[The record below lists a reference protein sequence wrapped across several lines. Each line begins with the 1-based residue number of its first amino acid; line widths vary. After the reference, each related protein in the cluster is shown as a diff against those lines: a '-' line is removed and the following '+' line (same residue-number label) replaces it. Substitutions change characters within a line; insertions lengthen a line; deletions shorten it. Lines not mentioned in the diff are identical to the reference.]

1 MIFGY
6 CRVSTN
12 QQKIERQVK
21 NIGQNFPDAKIF
33 KDYYTG
39 KTTIRPEFEKMLRM
53 VKQGDTIVFDEVS
66 RMSRNAKEGFSLYKE
81 LYEKGINLVFLKEPH
96 INTDS
101 YKNAMQ
107 VSIPKVQIE
116 DKVSQN
122 LIDGIVNAI
131 STFMLAKV
139 ESDIYKAFEQ
149 AEKEIQF
156 LSERT
161 KEGQREAIANGKQMG
176 LPKGTKFA
184 TRKSQKAK
192 KIIKQH
198 SIYFGGTLQDK
209 DVIKLAE
216 ISRNSFYKYKKEII
230 EEKMQK
236 K

>member
-1 MIFGY
+1 MILGY

-12 QQKIERQVK
+12 QQKITRQIK
-21 NIGQNFPDAKIF
+21 NIEISYPNAKIF

-39 KTTIRPEFEKMLRM
+39 KTTSRPEFEKMLRM

-81 LYEKGINLVFLKEPH
+81 LYEKGVTLVFLKEPH

-101 YKNAMQ
+101 YKSAMQ
-107 VSIPKVQIE
+107 VSIPKIE
-116 DKVSQN
+116 IGDKASQS

-161 KEGQREAIANGKQMG
+161 KEGQREAIANGKKIG
-176 LPKGTKFA
+176 ISKGTTLVTK
-184 TRKSQKAK
+184 KSKDAK
-192 KIIKQH
+192 KIIRQH

-209 DVIKLAE
+209 DIIKLAG
-216 ISRNSFYKYKKEII
+216 ISRNSFYKYKRELMEGK
-230 EEKMQK
+230 
-236 K
+236 

>member
-12 QQKIERQVK
+12 QQKIARQIK
-21 NIGQNFPDAKIF
+21 NIENNYPNAKIY

-39 KTTIRPEFEKMLRM
+39 KTTSRPEFEKMLRM

-66 RMSRNAKEGFSLYKE
+66 RMSRNAKEGFSLYKD
-81 LYEKGINLVFLKEPH
+81 LYEKGVTLVFLKEPH

-107 VSIPKVQIE
+107 VSIPKIE
-116 DKVSQN
+116 IGDKASQT
-122 LIDGIVNAI
+122 LINGIINAI

-161 KEGQREAIANGKQMG
+161 KEGQREAIINGKKIG
-176 LPKGTKFA
+176 ISKGTTLVTK
-184 TRKSQKAK
+184 KSKDAK

-209 DVIKLAE
+209 DIIKLAG
-216 ISRNSFYKYKKEII
+216 ISRNSFYKYKRELM
-230 EEKMQK
+230 EEE
-236 K
+236 

>member
-12 QQKIERQVK
+12 QQKITRQIK
-21 NIGQNFPDAKIF
+21 NIEISYPNAKIF

-39 KTTIRPEFEKMLRM
+39 KTTSRPEFEKMLRM

-81 LYEKGINLVFLKEPH
+81 LYEKGVTLVFLKEPH

-101 YKNAMQ
+101 YKSAMQ
-107 VSIPKVQIE
+107 VSIPKIE
-116 DKVSQN
+116 IGDKASQS

-161 KEGQREAIANGKQMG
+161 KEGQREAIANGKKIG
-176 LPKGTKFA
+176 ISKGTTLVTK
-184 TRKSQKAK
+184 KSKDAK
-192 KIIKQH
+192 KIIRQH

-209 DVIKLAE
+209 DIIKLAG
-216 ISRNSFYKYKKEII
+216 ISRNSFYKYKRELMEGK
-230 EEKMQK
+230 
-236 K
+236 

>member
-12 QQKIERQVK
+12 QQKITRQIK
-21 NIGQNFPDAKIF
+21 NIEINYPNAKIF

-39 KTTIRPEFEKMLRM
+39 KTTSRPEFEKMLRM
-53 VKQGDTIVFDEVS
+53 VKQGDIIVFDEVS

-81 LYEKGINLVFLKEPH
+81 LYEKGVTLVFLKEPH

-101 YKNAMQ
+101 YKSAMQ
-107 VSIPKVQIE
+107 VSIPKIE
-116 DKVSQN
+116 IGDKASQS

-139 ESDIYKAFEQ
+139 ENDIYKAFEQ

-161 KEGQREAIANGKQMG
+161 KEGQREAIANGKQIG
-176 LPKGTKFA
+176 ISKGTTLVTK
-184 TRKSQKAK
+184 KSKDAK

-209 DVIKLAE
+209 DIIKLAG
-216 ISRNSFYKYKKEII
+216 ISRNSFYKYKRELM
-230 EEKMQK
+230 EEK
-236 K
+236 

>member
-12 QQKIERQVK
+12 QQKIARQVK
-21 NIGQNFPDAKIF
+21 NIGRNFPDAKIY

-39 KTTIRPEFEKMLRM
+39 KTTIRPEFEKMLRL

-81 LYEKGINLVFLKEPH
+81 LYGKGINLVFLKEPH

-101 YKNAMQ
+101 YKNAMK
-107 VSIPKVQIE
+107 VSIPQIE
-116 DKVSQN
+116 IGDKASQS

-131 STFMLAKV
+131 NTFMLAKV

-156 LSERT
+156 LSDRT
-161 KEGQREAIANGKQMG
+161 KEGQREAIVNGKQIG
-176 LPKGTKFA
+176 LPKGTILITK
-184 TRKSQKAK
+184 KSQNAK

-198 SIYFGGTLQDK
+198 SICFGGTLQDK
-209 DVIKLAE
+209 DVIKLAG
-216 ISRNSFYKYKKEII
+216 ISRNSFYKYKKEIM
-230 EEKMQK
+230 EENMTK

>member
-1 MIFGY
+1 
-6 CRVSTN
+6 
-12 QQKIERQVK
+12 
-21 NIGQNFPDAKIF
+21 
-33 KDYYTG
+33 
-39 KTTIRPEFEKMLRM
+39 
-53 VKQGDTIVFDEVS
+53 
-66 RMSRNAKEGFSLYKE
+66 
-81 LYEKGINLVFLKEPH
+81 
-96 INTDS
+96 
-101 YKNAMQ
+101 
-107 VSIPKVQIE
+107 
-116 DKVSQN
+116 
-122 LIDGIVNAI
+122 
-131 STFMLAKV
+131 MLAKV